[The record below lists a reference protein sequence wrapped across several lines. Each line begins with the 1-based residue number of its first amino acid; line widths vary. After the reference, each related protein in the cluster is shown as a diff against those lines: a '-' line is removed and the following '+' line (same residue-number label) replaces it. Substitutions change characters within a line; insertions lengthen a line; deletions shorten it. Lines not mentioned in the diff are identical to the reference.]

1 MAKKKSKPTEKET
14 RLVKFIVSP
23 EQQDVVRLAAALRRQ
38 SMADFARTVVLA
50 EAERLTKGIELPD
63 A

>member
-1 MAKKKSKPTEKET
+1 VAKKKSKPTEKET